1 MKDTLTAYRATL
13 RTPRRSE
20 EMAYALGVDIGFN
33 KAPTACAML
42 GFQGGTPLLKWTHSI
57 SGRGKDWQ
65 GRVNFIAADFALWL
79 RIEVLP
85 YWPPFLVAFELAH
98 VQSNPQT
105 ALRLA
110 DLAGAIRGIAL
121 AYQLDAIGVE
131 PSQSKV
137 ALANSSTATKA
148 DMMKRAAL
156 LFGRSFTEHE
166 ADAVAHAL
174 SGQAIYHRSRL
185 IAAAQEDRRD

>member
-1 MKDTLTAYRATL
+1 MTT
-13 RTPRRSE
+13 
-20 EMAYALGVDIGFN
+20 YALGIDPGFR

-42 GFQGGTPLLKWTHSI
+42 AFEGATLVLKWTHTI
-57 SGRGKDWQ
+57 HARGSTWQ
-65 GRVNFIAADFALWL
+65 ARLNFIAADLSLWL

-98 VQSNPQT
+98 VDKNAQT

-110 DLAGAIRGIAL
+110 DLGGVCRGVAL

-137 ALANSSTATKA
+137 ALADRSDATKA
-148 DMMKRAAL
+148 DMIARARQ
-156 LFGRSFTEHE
+156 LFGRTLTEHE
-166 ADAVAHAL
+166 ADAVGHAL
-174 SGQAIYHRSRL
+174 AGQAIYHRSRL
-185 IAAAQEDRRD
+185 IAAAQEARRD